1 MSEETVSSFKK
12 RTAYRTAVFVAF
24 AAFAAIGL
32 LASLRFGSLKL
43 SFPEM
48 LRAIFLSEGMEHSVI
63 CHVRLP
69 RVLVAAMTGIC
80 LAVSGAILQGVMRNP
95 LASPGIIGVSAGG
108 GLAAML
114 IMIALPQFF
123 HMLVPV
129 AFLGALG
136 ATLAIYLLAWE
147 HGVKPMKLILAGVAV
162 SSLLGAC
169 INILLISY
177 PDRVAGVVDFMVGS
191 FTARSWRH
199 VQMLWPYAAG
209 GTIAAL
215 FMARR
220 LDLLL
225 LGDEAAASLGLNVER
240 TRMILI
246 AISALLAAAAVSVA
260 GLLGF
265 VGLIVPH
272 IVRMIL
278 GPDNRLLIPGCA
290 LFGAGLLT
298 SCDLIGRVF
307 RDPQEL
313 PVGIIMALLG
323 APFFLYLLRKGAAN
337 VGTGGH

>member
-1 MSEETVSSFKK
+1 MNDESNGGFRK
-12 RTAYRTAVFVAF
+12 RAAYRAMVFTTL
-24 AAFAAIGL
+24 AAFAIGGV

-43 SFPEM
+43 SVPEL
-48 LRAIFLSEGMEHSVI
+48 LRAVFSSGGMEHDII

-69 RVLVAAMTGIC
+69 RVLVAAMSGIC
-80 LAVSGAILQGVMRNP
+80 LAISGAILQGVMRNP

-123 HMLVPV
+123 HILVPA
-129 AFLGALG
+129 AFLGALA
-136 ATLAIYLLAWE
+136 ATLAIYLLAWD

-199 VQMLWPYAAG
+199 VQTLWPYALL
-209 GTIAAL
+209 GTSAAL
-215 FMARR
+215 LMARR
-220 LDLLL
+220 LNILI
-225 LGDEAAASLGLNVER
+225 LGDETATSLGLNVER
-240 TRMILI
+240 TRMIFI

-298 SCDLIGRVF
+298 SCDTIGRML

-323 APFFLYLLRKGAAN
+323 APFFLYLLRKGAAH
-337 VGTGGH
+337 VGNRGS